1 MAPAGSR
8 VPQTVAAARKRRHLL
23 HTAARIA
30 AVPVLVAALV
40 VVHVDGAPAIPSPAT
55 ALAAG
60 TCTGWPDDAVPPTTI
75 RVLRTAGPATGTV
88 QVVPFHDYVTVV
100 MAAEWGPGNP
110 PEALTAG
117 AVAAKEYAWY
127 YAMFWRGR
135 SAADGSCY
143 DVSDSSVDQVYS
155 PETRVPAASIVT
167 AVDAS
172 WGMTVRRNTGLF
184 VTHYQAGSNV
194 ACGANADGGHLYQ
207 VSAAHCAQDGMTAEQ
222 ILQTYYGPGVEISGG
237 TAPAPYPV
245 GLRFL
250 AQPAGGTANVAFPV
264 QPVVAIVDATG
275 QTFVGDAASQPAVT
289 LALGTPLPG
298 VSLSCTGGLSSVAA
312 AGVATFAGCTLN
324 GSAPGAILVASAPG
338 LAPASTAPF
347 AVGIAPPTLTLSA
360 PGGAITWGQGVQL
373 TAALVPPGPED
384 PAGRTVHLQ
393 RSLDGVTWG
402 PVADLVTD
410 AQGTASVANRPA
422 ANTWYRLVFDGT
434 PDMAATASPALRV
447 LVRRVALLRP
457 DRSGTVRRVA
467 RGTVIAFSTLV
478 RPVQAS
484 VTPGPVEYRLYQLV
498 SGSWVLKRSWT
509 VTPDATGLAP
519 LSVTFGTR
527 GSWMVRSIAVP
538 TTTNANSPWSPAQ
551 RYDVL

>member
-1 MAPAGSR
+1 MGEWG
-8 VPQTVAAARKRRHLL
+8 AATRTRRPILA
-23 HTAARIA
+23 TAARLG
-30 AVPVLVAALV
+30 AVPALVAALV
-40 VVHVDGAPAIPSPAT
+40 FAPVQAAPAEFRPPT

-75 RVLRTAGPATGTV
+75 RVLRTAGPAAGSV

-100 MAAEWGPGNP
+100 MAAEWGAGNP
-110 PEALTAG
+110 AEALKAG
-117 AVAAKEYAWY
+117 AVAVKEYAWY
-127 YAMFWRGR
+127 YAMFWRGK

-155 PETRVPAASIVT
+155 PETRVPAASIKA

-184 VTHYQAGSNV
+184 VTHYQAGANV

-207 VSAAHCAQDGMTAEQ
+207 VSAAHCAQDGMTADQ
-222 ILQTYYGPGVEISGG
+222 ILQTYYGPGVEIDGG

-250 AQPAGGTANVAFPV
+250 AQPSSGTGDVPFAV
-264 QPVVAIVDATG
+264 QPVVAVVDATG
-275 QTFVGDAASQPAVT
+275 GTFVGDAGSQPAVT

-298 VSLSCTGGLSSVAA
+298 VSLSCAGGLSSVAV
-312 AGVATFAGCTLN
+312 AGVATFAGCLIS
-324 GSAPGAILVASAPG
+324 GAAPAAVLVASAAG
-338 LAPASTAPF
+338 LAPASTPPF
-347 AVGIAPPTLTLSA
+347 AVGLAPPTLTLA
-360 PGGAITWGQGVQL
+360 AAATAVTWGQGVQL
-373 TAALVPPGPED
+373 TSALVPPGPED

-393 RSLDGVTWG
+393 RSLDGATWM
-402 PVADLVTD
+402 PVGDLTTD
-410 AQGTASVANRPA
+410 ATGAAGASNRPA
-422 ANTWYRLVFDGT
+422 TNTWFRLAFDGSA
-434 PDMAATASPALRV
+434 DLAAATSPPVRV

-467 RGTVIAFSTLV
+467 RGTVIAFTTLV
-478 RPVQAS
+478 RPVQVS

-498 SGSWVLKRSWT
+498 AGSWVLKSSWT

-519 LSVTFGTR
+519 LSVTFSTA
-527 GSWMVRSIAVP
+527 GSWMVRSMAVP
-538 TTTNANSPWSPAQ
+538 TTMNANSTWSPAQ
-551 RYDVL
+551 RYDVP